1 MFLNLNDPRLHQ
13 SPFAHVEAEGLA
25 LHVLHVLPHLLEQ
38 QEDGF
43 GRPGHGA
50 GTWRYLTI
58 HINQPLARCQ

>member
-13 SPFAHVEAEGLA
+13 SPFARVEAEGLA

-50 GTWRYLTI
+50 GT
-58 HINQPLARCQ
+58 